1 MEDASWIV
9 EAEQGQWRLA
19 AVPKGAEST
28 AEARRS
34 VLAARMS
41 TAGFVM
47 VRQLTK
53 KTNLKKLRKTTYKNN
68 PKKNLNFT
76 DAFGNAAG
84 RTPTGTA
91 PGYSIE

>member
-1 MEDASWIV
+1 MEEASLMV

-19 AVPKGAEST
+19 AVPKGVEST
-28 AEARRS
+28 AEGRRS
-34 VLAARMS
+34 VLAARML
-41 TAGFVM
+41 TAGLVM

-53 KTNLKKLRKTTYKNN
+53 KPKPKKLRKTTYKNN
-68 PKKNLNFT
+68 PKKNLNFA